1 MRMKKKRCLRVI
13 AVIMILYLCGMQ
25 ANAAYVPCVAA
36 NLTKSQKSN
45 SSSLKLLDA
54 SKMYCENTSS
64 SKHNINFYAYGS
76 NNGST
81 AYIDNVITLAKGRKG
96 TYKVTGKYNYY
107 KIKLVGIK
115 SNGKAVS
122 GCIGFGKIY

>member
-1 MRMKKKRCLRVI
+1 MKKNRCLRVV
-13 AVIMILYLCGMQ
+13 AIMLILCLCSMQ

-45 SSSLKLLDA
+45 SSSFKLFDA
-54 SKMYCENTSS
+54 SKMYCENTTS

-76 NNGST
+76 NNGRT
-81 AYIDNVITLAKGRKG
+81 GQQINVIVLAKGKRG
-96 TYKVTGKYNYY
+96 TYKVSGNYNYY
-107 KIKLVGIK
+107 KIKLAGKK
-115 SNGKAVS
+115 SSGKTVS